1 MQVFI
6 LGAQKIKGWFSS
18 NETSLLAKKLI
29 SGQSFLDWNINSLN
43 EKGIKHNSISLI
55 AGYKFK
61 EIQGAIPK
69 INYIV
74 NPKWEHTHVVGSVRY
89 ALNYWDGDDLLI
101 FYADTLFKPNVLKDF
116 INSCSENLIAI
127 SNVSSLNHNFKYKK
141 PKEEILQVK
150 NNYYKNY
157 TKTEL
162 TESKHFSGLTF
173 LKKETVKKFKQLL
186 KNNNSLDNLRLS
198 NALDEFIKVDSKIKF
213 KSFDVTNSWVELDSL
228 DSVTKFIFGSK
239 AETLY
244 RLKPFIKKSF
254 VCDQIYFDINEWN
267 SSKESV
273 INKIQQKFDENII
286 IRSSSLEED
295 SWENSQ
301 AGSFLSI
308 KDVNPKNKKL
318 LIKNIEKVINRYSK
332 KGKTPNLN
340 NQVLIQPFIKNAS
353 ISGVVFSKTLE
364 EGLPYY
370 CISYDDYSKE
380 TDVVTSGKTNKIKTF
395 TIQRNCNREILSP
408 IIKKI
413 IYSVEEIEKILEYS
427 SLDLEFIIDENNKL
441 FIVQVR
447 PITSHKSLIESEE
460 FKDNFKKNKYVL
472 TNRFKKKS
480 HLRGN
485 INLLSDMSDWNPA
498 EMIGVKPKPLSLSL
512 YKYLIT
518 DSTWRKSRGMIG
530 YNNPFPEKLLFCLGG
545 HPYID
550 LRNSLN
556 NLIPKGL
563 SIKLSDKLINHY
575 LNLIKQKNH
584 LHDKIEFEVAI
595 TCYTTDIDNHL
606 LRLKNDNF
614 SENEINKLKTNLKDL
629 TNKIINQKKFKIDE
643 LVNRTII
650 LDEKRKKAI
659 EKKYTISEIPT
670 IIKYLLDECINLG
683 TFPFAILARYGF
695 IGTSMI
701 KGLVNN
707 KIIDENQ
714 KNKYLN
720 SIETIVTEMLNEMN
734 DVIENKLTLE
744 KFLNKF
750 GHLRPNSY
758 SVESFTYSEK
768 PEYYLPSEKNNYSKI
783 KSKGKSRFKFNS
795 KTKSLIN
802 FELREMDFDV
812 EQLLNFI
819 EKSISAREFSKFQF
833 TKTLSTILDLII
845 EYGKN
850 HSITRDD
857 ISFIS
862 IDKILYSK
870 TKKSLNELVLEGKKN
885 FHKSNEILTS
895 GFISSINGLDI
906 IERDE
911 NLPNFVSLKKINGEI
926 FYLKNLSNTND
937 IRNKIVLIESADPG
951 YDWIFLY
958 NIKGL
963 ITKYGGAASH
973 MTIRCAEF
981 GLPAAIGCGE
991 SLFNELKNSSLIN
1004 LNCNLKEITILK

>member
-18 NETSLLAKKLI
+18 NETSVLAKKLI

-43 EKGIKHNSISLI
+43 EKGVKHNSISLI

-61 EIQGAIPK
+61 EIQGTIPK

-101 FYADTLFKPNVLKDF
+101 FYADTLFKPNVLKEF

-127 SNVSSLNHNFKYKK
+127 SNVSSFNHNFKYKK

-254 VCDQIYFDINEWN
+254 VCDQIYFDINEWH

-273 INKIQQKFDENII
+273 INKIQQDFNENII

-318 LIKNIEKVINRYSK
+318 LISNIEKVIDRYSE
-332 KGKTPNLN
+332 KGRTPNLN

-395 TIQRNCNREILSP
+395 TIQRNSNREILSP

-472 TNRFKKKS
+472 INRLKKKS

-614 SENEINKLKTNLKDL
+614 SENEIDKLKTNLKDL
-629 TNKIINQKKFKIDE
+629 TNKIINQEKFKIDE

-734 DVIENKLTLE
+734 NVIENKLTLE

-758 SVESFTYSEK
+758 SVESFTYREK
-768 PEYYLPSEKNNYSKI
+768 PEYYLPSKKNNYFKI

-819 EKSISAREFSKFQF
+819 QKSISAREFSKFQF

-845 EYGKN
+845 EYGEN

-885 FHKSNEILTS
+885 FYKSNEILTS

-926 FYLKNLSNTND
+926 FYLNNLSNTND

>member
-1 MQVFI
+1 M
-6 LGAQKIKGWFSS
+6 L
-18 NETSLLAKKLI
+18 NKK
-29 SGQSFLDWNINSLN
+29 
-43 EKGIKHNSISLI
+43 K
-55 AGYKFK
+55 
-61 EIQGAIPK
+61 
-69 INYIV
+69 
-74 NPKWEHTHVVGSVRY
+74 T
-89 ALNYWDGDDLLI
+89 
-101 FYADTLFKPNVLKDF
+101 
-116 INSCSENLIAI
+116 
-127 SNVSSLNHNFKYKK
+127 
-141 PKEEILQVK
+141 KEEILEVK
-150 NNYYKNY
+150 NNYYKDY
-157 TKTEL
+157 KKTEL
-162 TESKHFSGLTF
+162 TESRHFSGLTF
-173 LKKETVKKFKQLL
+173 IKKETVRKFKSFL

-198 NALDEFIKVDSKIKF
+198 SGLDEFIKLDSKIKF
-213 KSFDVTNSWVELDSL
+213 KSYDISNSWVELDSL
-228 DSVTKFIFGSK
+228 NSVTKFIFGSK

-254 VCDQIYFDINEWN
+254 ICDQIYFDLSEWYL
-267 SSKESV
+267 SKESV
-273 INKIQQKFDENII
+273 INKIQEKFNENII

-301 AGSFLSI
+301 AGLFLSI
-308 KDVNPKNKKL
+308 KDINPNNKRLLVNS
-318 LIKNIEKVINRYSK
+318 IEKVIKEYK
-332 KGKTPNLN
+332 VKGNKPNLN
-340 NQVLIQPFIKNAS
+340 NQVLIQPFIKNSS
-353 ISGVVFSKTLE
+353 ISGVAFSKTLE

-380 TDVVTSGKTNKIKTF
+380 TDSVTSGRTNKIKTY
-395 TIQRNCNREILSP
+395 TIQRECNRNILSP

-427 SLDLEFIIDENNKL
+427 SLDIEFIIDDNDKL

-447 PITSHKSLIESEE
+447 PITSHKSLIESEK
-460 FKDNFKKNKYVL
+460 FKDNFKKTKSILENRLKNK
-472 TNRFKKKS
+472 N
-480 HLRGN
+480 HLRGDS
-485 INLLSDMSDWNPA
+485 NLLSDMSDWNPA

-530 YNNPFPEKLLFCLGG
+530 YNDPSPEKLMFSLGG

-563 SIKLSDKLINHY
+563 PVKLSNKLINHY
-575 LNLIKQKNH
+575 LNQIKQKNH

-595 TCYTTDIDNHL
+595 TCYSTDIEKHL
-606 LRLKNDNF
+606 IRLRNNNF
-614 SENEINKLKTNLKDL
+614 SESEINQFKSKLKDL
-629 TNKIINQKKFKIDE
+629 TNNIINQKKFKIDE
-643 LVNRTII
+643 LVNWTLI
-650 LDEKRKKAI
+650 LDEKRKKATK
-659 EKKYTISEIPT
+659 KKYSINEIPN
-670 IIKYLLDECINLG
+670 IIKYLLDECISLG
-683 TFPFAILARYGF
+683 TIPFAILARYGF

-720 SIETIVTEMLNEMN
+720 SIETIVTHMLNEMN
-734 DVIENKLTLE
+734 DVIENKLTLK
-744 KFLNKF
+744 KFLDKF

-758 SVESFTYSEK
+758 SVESFTYKEK
-768 PEYYLPSEKNNYSKI
+768 PEYYLPSKKNNYTKVKSNV
-783 KSKGKSRFKFNS
+783 KSKFKFDN

-802 FELREMDFDV
+802 LELVEMNFDV
-812 EQLLNFI
+812 EKLLEFI
-819 EKSISAREFSKFQF
+819 ENSISARELSKFQF

-845 EYGKN
+845 EYGESK
-850 HSITRDD
+850 SISRDD
-857 ISFIS
+857 ISFVS
-862 IDKILYSK
+862 INEILLSETKIN
-870 TKKSLNELVLEGKKN
+870 LNKLVLKGKEN
-885 FHKSNEILTS
+885 FYKSNEILTP
-895 GFISSINGLDI
+895 GFISSLNGLDI
-906 IERDE
+906 IETDE
-911 NLPNFVSLKKINGEI
+911 NLPNFVSMKKINGEI
-926 FYLKNLSNTND
+926 IYLKNLSNNNQ

-991 SLFNELKNSSLIN
+991 SLFNELKKSNLVN